1 MQFPLVLPWV
11 YTIYKAQGLSLH
23 CGAISFSL
31 QRQKSFNQGQMY
43 VALSRIRSL
52 ENIYLI
58 RKNTP
63 GAIIKTKQ
71 LRKNMKDKERKICL
85 PHYLFFRLK
94 NTVTLSLLNVRYLN
108 RHVVIGIMSD
118 KYLRENNILCL
129 TETQIL
135 PNDNTYSIEAA
146 FQSQFFYQFTAVK
159 IIST

>member
-11 YTIYKAQGLSLH
+11 YTIYKVQGLSLH

-58 RKNTP
+58 GKNTP

-71 LRKNMKDKERKICL
+71 LRKNMKD
-85 PHYLFFRLK
+85 
-94 NTVTLSLLNVRYLN
+94 
-108 RHVVIGIMSD
+108 
-118 KYLRENNILCL
+118 
-129 TETQIL
+129 
-135 PNDNTYSIEAA
+135 
-146 FQSQFFYQFTAVK
+146 
-159 IIST
+159 